1 MTSADIEQVSK
12 IIVDMLIE
20 FQNEKNRIQILY
32 DNNCSRISEIE
43 DNIANYIDSEDV
55 EFKVFSPRNI
65 STINEDKLLSMDKEK
80 VDLQESNKELNYQ
93 LKYYIEK
100 IDKLRF
106 IQSIIS
112 GQIIEEDNFEEEVD
126 NEDNLDYDPI
136 KELFGNNLKN
146 NVSNNTSINEDNNI
160 ETEVVYE
167 IDDMNQFDKKSLID
181 DLERISH
188 RIELSTKVIDTDLFR
203 TKIEMKNVKNNLD
216 SIIRGLK

>member
-167 IDDMNQFDKKSLID
+167 IDDINQFDKKSLID

-216 SIIRGLK
+216 SIIQGLK